1 MRPSS
6 RARIG
11 LAQRTLI
18 VVLSLFPLCSGLKHS
33 YFTKDDERTLIG
45 PIGFPFGFTKSGKF
59 NITVF
64 DFDLSVGVHPE
75 NEEDD
80 DRRKRSLSHPLD
92 EIEGVGFLLKKFKDE
107 AEFTQYM
114 SWTQANTSRC
124 AFAPFLK
131 GSDDDGIFAD
141 QDDDWEDYGQVLNA
155 EDEGIFLSMKERNR
169 WAPAT
174 PSIGYDF
181 KMGEEG
187 LYFLIYQIC
196 PPPSVDIHSRF
207 ELDFHFLN
215 YDVFGNE
222 SYLSAGEMILPHLF
236 FYFSLMYATC
246 LYLWHT
252 NITRIKEGGP
262 GHFSNP
268 GGGRPIVFPIHS
280 LMTALLVLKTLAIFF
295 ESIRYHYLRV
305 TGHAEFWTGVYLLFA
320 FMKGTL
326 LFTVILL
333 IGSGWS
339 FVKPFL
345 NDREKKMIFA
355 ILLLQVINNIAIIVL
370 TQETEGEHAFDRWTS
385 ILHMVDILCCCAV
398 LIPIVWQVNALEK
411 NMEQSNGDHNDID
424 GSDDD
429 QVPEDEMEGNPRH
442 ENGRLVAKLRLFRS
456 FYLLV
461 VSYIYITRIVVYLF
475 ATMLDYR
482 HQWIRHFVVEAVTLV
497 FYITVGMHFRPMGEN
512 PYLSI
517 NAGEAE
523 LELT

>member
-1 MRPSS
+1 MRPSGQ
-6 RARIG
+6 ARIG
-11 LAQRTLI
+11 LAQRTLLV
-18 VVLSLFPLCSGLKHS
+18 VVLSLLPLCSGLKHS

-45 PIGFPFGFTKSGKF
+45 PIGFPFGFLDTGHY
-59 NITVF
+59 NLTVF

-80 DRRKRSLSHPLD
+80 DLRQRSLSNPLD
-92 EIEGVGFLLKKFKDE
+92 DIEGVGFLLKKFKDE
-107 AEFTQYM
+107 ADFTRYM
-114 SWTQANTSRC
+114 SWTQADPSRC
-124 AFAPFLK
+124 VFAPFMEK
-131 GSDDDGIFAD
+131 TEDDELFGD
-141 QDDDWEDYGQVLNA
+141 QDDDWGDYGQILNP

-169 WAPAT
+169 WAPA
-174 PSIGYDF
+174 I
-181 KMGEEG
+181 GEEG

-196 PPPSVDIHSRF
+196 PPPPFVDIHSRF
-207 ELDFHFLN
+207 ELDFHFEN

-236 FYFSLMYATC
+236 FYFSLIYATC

-252 NITRIKEGGP
+252 NITRIKQGGP

-268 GGGRPIVFPIHS
+268 GGGRPVVFPIHS
-280 LMTALLVLKTLAIFF
+280 VMDGLLFLKTLSIFF

-305 TGHAEFWTGVYLLFA
+305 TGHAEFWSGVYYTFA
-320 FMKGTL
+320 FMKGTM

-355 ILLLQVINNIAIIVL
+355 VLFLQVVNNLAIIVL
-370 TQETEGEHAFDRWTS
+370 THLTEGEHSFDRWTA

-398 LIPIVWQVNALEK
+398 LLPIVWQVNAMEK

-424 GSDDD
+424 DRDDD
-429 QVPEDEMEGNPRH
+429 QVPEDEMEGNTSH
-442 ENGRLVAKLRLFRS
+442 ENGRLVTKLRLFRS

-461 VSYIYITRIVVYLF
+461 VSYIYTTRIVVYLF

-482 HQWIRHFVVEAVTLV
+482 HQWIRHFVVEAVTLA
-497 FYITVGMHFRPMGEN
+497 FYITVGMLFRPMGEN
-512 PYLSI
+512 PYLSVHGVSP
-517 NAGEAE
+517 AREAE
-523 LELT
+523 LEMA